1 LQEER
6 RMENRWSYKDYQIE
20 DGLKPGSSHF
30 QYFYIVSEEG
40 RKRCTYCV
48 WIEDDALSRFDP
60 SRDFDSIVS
69 SQKEAW
75 SRWVKNKIDAKDFG
89 SKVLKL
95 EKGGEKEIELSE
107 MATHLSMG

>member
-1 LQEER
+1 
-6 RMENRWSYKDYQIE
+6 
-20 DGLKPGSSHF
+20 
-30 QYFYIVSEEG
+30 
-40 RKRCTYCV
+40 V